1 MQTAKSPPLR
11 EGLSTHVYSNQLE
24 CVMLYFTGLIKIYKS
39 LFGER
44 IGLQFIDFMSQMCKL
59 ILKLRVEIE
68 IDFLKLLSVN

>member
-1 MQTAKSPPLR
+1 MDF
-11 EGLSTHVYSNQLE
+11 E
-24 CVMLYFTGLIKIYKS
+24 IKIYKS